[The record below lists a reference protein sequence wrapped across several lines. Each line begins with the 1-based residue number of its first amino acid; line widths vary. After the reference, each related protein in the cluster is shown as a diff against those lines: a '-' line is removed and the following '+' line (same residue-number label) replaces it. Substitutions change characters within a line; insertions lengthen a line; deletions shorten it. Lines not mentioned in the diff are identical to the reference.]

1 MSSIKSNK
9 HTDKSLKQLTDN
21 ENRLSY
27 FKFRWPSWYLV
38 DTFNSILIVYFIYYY
53 YIIVAIKSEYGFIN
67 FTFIILFCVL
77 SFILCSL
84 LFLSYGTI
92 KCMPYNITKIS
103 GNKITLQSA
112 SILLFFILKKK
123 NIKFSE
129 INKIFFLCVYSNKM
143 IEIENKTLDMK
154 NFNINEINFSNH
166 SLVGIS
172 VETKH
177 DEQILIYKNS
187 YISQK
192 VKEFIQSLMN
202 QLIINNRL
210 TNRKIM
216 YGFLD
221 STEIRV

>member
-1 MSSIKSNK
+1 
-9 HTDKSLKQLTDN
+9 
-21 ENRLSY
+21 
-27 FKFRWPSWYLV
+27 
-38 DTFNSILIVYFIYYY
+38 
-53 YIIVAIKSEYGFIN
+53 
-67 FTFIILFCVL
+67 
-77 SFILCSL
+77 
-84 LFLSYGTI
+84 
-92 KCMPYNITKIS
+92 
-103 GNKITLQSA
+103 
-112 SILLFFILKKK
+112 
-123 NIKFSE
+123 
-129 INKIFFLCVYSNKM
+129 M